1 MNAPDQTAQPERS
14 AKGVDAQR
22 LDAAKALQESIF
34 QQLEG
39 SGQSL
44 EVQMSIAFNILVTY
58 VNTAWERGR
67 AKRGKVINLM
77 VDEFKDRLQKY
88 LPHE

>member
-1 MNAPDQTAQPERS
+1 MNAADQTVQPERA

-44 EVQMSIAFNILVTY
+44 EVQMAIVFNILTTY
-58 VNTAWERGR
+58 VNTAWERGK
-67 AKRGKVINLM
+67 ANRGKVINLM
-77 VDEFKDRLQKY
+77 TQEFRDRLQKF